1 MCFGCLWKRRRPPPL
16 TLRTPITIHSPM
28 IVISP
33 LAQPKITP
41 ILPKK
46 CSFCNGIMFN
56 KRQSYHKEC
65 FYTAM
70 FKRNQEREQ
79 KKSNISNSF

>member
-1 MCFGCLWKRRRPPPL
+1 MCLQYLWKRPKRHNI
-16 TLRTPITIHSPM
+16 TTNINSPIIIVSPF
-28 IVISP
+28 V
-33 LAQPKITP
+33 QPTVLHTP

-65 FYTAM
+65 FHSAV
-70 FKRNQEREQ
+70 FNKNKEREQ
-79 KKSNISNSF
+79 KKKNISNSF